1 MLLESTHH
9 ERHNTNAQSDVT
21 RVGLSAERK
30 RTAMKVRGPRPT
42 SLFFA
47 ILDLISS
54 GFCKVDLT
62 VWASIKWSSPPCPN
76 YTIEFVQQYSL
87 VFLLTLS
94 IT

>member
-9 ERHNTNAQSDVT
+9 ERHNTNAHSDVT
-21 RVGLSAERK
+21 GVGLPAEIK
-30 RTAMKVRGPRPT
+30 RTATKVHGPRPT

-54 GFCKVDLT
+54 GFCKADLT
-62 VWASIKWSSPPCPN
+62 VWASIKWSSLPCPKCI
-76 YTIEFVQQYSL
+76 IEFVQQYSFSFSL
-87 VFLLTLS
+87 SLS